1 MGTLAYGS
9 AGGHVHV
16 EDRAL
21 SHLKIVMAT
30 KLRRNESFTLSWR
43 QFDGPGRETLW
54 IHPSIPLRFTF
65 EEVDPPEL
73 NARWI
78 EQLMYSANATGGIVL
93 TEENVGT

>member
-9 AGGHVHV
+9 SGGRLYV

-43 QFDGPGRETLW
+43 QFDGSGRETLW

-65 EEVDPPEL
+65 EEVDAPSL
-73 NARWI
+73 NVRWI
-78 EQLMYSANATGGIVL
+78 EEMMYSANSTGGIVL
-93 TEENVGT
+93 TEENIAA